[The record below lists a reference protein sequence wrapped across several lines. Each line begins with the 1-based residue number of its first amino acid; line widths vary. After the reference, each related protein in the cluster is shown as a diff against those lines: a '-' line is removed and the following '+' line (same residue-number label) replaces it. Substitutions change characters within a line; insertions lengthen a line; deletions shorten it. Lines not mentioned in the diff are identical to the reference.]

1 VADATAL
8 ILVAGMAAVTYLTRL
23 PLAFLAR
30 RRAKLPRAVDRVL
43 EQIPLAA
50 FAAIVFPAVLQPDG
64 HTDLEASNLYL
75 WAAAVTVAAAVAAPR
90 SLIVPLTT
98 GVATA
103 VMLHLLLA

>member
-1 VADATAL
+1 
-8 ILVAGMAAVTYLTRL
+8 MAAATYLTRL

-30 RRAKLPRAVDRVL
+30 RRAKLPRVVDRML
-43 EQIPLAA
+43 EQIPVAA

-64 HTDLEASNLYL
+64 RTDLNASNLYL
-75 WAAAVTVAAAVAAPR
+75 WAAAVTAAVAVAVPR

-103 VMLHLLLA
+103 VVLHLLFS

>member
-8 ILVAGMAAVTYLTRL
+8 ILVVGMAAVTYLTRL

-30 RRAKLPRAVDRVL
+30 RRARLPRAVDRVL
-43 EQIPLAA
+43 EQIPVAA

-75 WAAAVTVAAAVAAPR
+75 WAAVVTVAAAVAAPR

-103 VMLHLLLA
+103 VLLHLLLA